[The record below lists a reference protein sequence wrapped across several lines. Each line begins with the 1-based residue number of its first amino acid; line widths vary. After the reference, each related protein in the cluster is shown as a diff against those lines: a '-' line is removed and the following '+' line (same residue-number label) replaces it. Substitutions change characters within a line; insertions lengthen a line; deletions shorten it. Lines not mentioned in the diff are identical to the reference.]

1 MSIHVTEEPMLLYI
15 RNAVKDIV
23 RLFLLRK
30 STPVTLPVMTQKRW
44 PLVVYVIKAKKKKKR
59 RRRKEFSSY
68 FNINNEHELPKT

>member
-44 PLVVYVIKAKKKKKR
+44 PLVVYVIKAKKKKKEEMKKR
-59 RRRKEFSSY
+59 IQLIFQHK
-68 FNINNEHELPKT
+68 